1 MGDCSSDGA
10 ACLPWVTAEVAAWPS
25 SACIRPRSRS
35 AASACSACRRS
46 RRSRPLELRLQ
57 LGVHPPPLP
66 LSMLGLPPQ
75 PPQPPALQLGVHP
88 PPLPLSSLGLL
99 GLPPQ
104 PPQPPHSPA
113 RARRPPLTTRRSS
126 GVPSSGDA
134 LGGGGKRVPTGA
146 QFSHGCVLLCTF
158 LLPLVRVP
166 SSPRACAEFFT
177 CLRLCVLGHSG
188 RPMYTQ
194 VGRGTLRYTTHGPV
208 VRTSM

>member
-25 SACIRPRSRS
+25 SACIRPRS
-35 AASACSACRRS
+35 
-46 RRSRPLELRLQ
+46 
-57 LGVHPPPLP
+57 
-66 LSMLGLPPQ
+66 LGLPPQ
-75 PPQPPALQLGVHP
+75 PPQPPARAPTAAAPAQQPRPARLAAR
-88 PPLPLSSLGLL
+88 
-99 GLPPQ
+99 